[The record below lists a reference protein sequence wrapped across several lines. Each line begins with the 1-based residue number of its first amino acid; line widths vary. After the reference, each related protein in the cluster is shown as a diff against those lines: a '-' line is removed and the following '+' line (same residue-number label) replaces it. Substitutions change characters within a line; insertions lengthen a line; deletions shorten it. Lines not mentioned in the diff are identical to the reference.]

1 MRVASD
7 ALMLLPPGLTDDSM
21 PLDGIH
27 VTAWVPGAMPVAGTV
42 LEMSPRDLKLL
53 LEDDLPPG
61 SIIELELASPLHE
74 FSVAIRGIIHWRQV
88 SESGTVV
95 GVFLN
100 SALPH
105 DVVGHY
111 WCDLRKELRYAC
123 EWSCAL
129 QLPRQRR
136 RHQATL
142 LNYSRSGLMVETE
155 AAVHE
160 QDAISLADAALP
172 DATPIVTGVVR
183 WRTPRAPGTFV
194 LGCELHDEQ
203 GQRLAAY
210 LRSVGACG

>member
-7 ALMLLPPGLTDDSM
+7 ALMLLPPGLTDASM

-27 VTAWVPGAMPVAGTV
+27 VTAWVPGAMPVAGAV

-53 LEDDLPPG
+53 LEEDLPAG
-61 SIIELELASPLHE
+61 SIVELELVSPVHE
-74 FSVAIRGIIHWRQV
+74 FSVAIRGVAHWRQV
-88 SESGTVV
+88 DESGALV

-123 EWSCAL
+123 EWSCGL
-129 QLPRQRR
+129 YLPRQRR
-136 RHQATL
+136 RQRATL
-142 LNYSRSGLMVETE
+142 LNYSRSGLMLETD
-155 AAVHE
+155 AVVHE
-160 QDAISLADAALP
+160 QDPIQLADATSLEAV
-172 DATPIVTGVVR
+172 PIVTGVVR
-183 WRTPRAPGTFV
+183 WRTPRAPGIFV

>member
-1 MRVASD
+1 MQVASD
-7 ALMLLPPGLTDDSM
+7 ALMLLPPGLSDASM

-27 VTAWVPGAMPVAGTV
+27 VTAWVPGAMPVAGSV
-42 LEMSPRDLKLL
+42 LEMSPRDVKLVL
-53 LEDDLPPG
+53 DEDLPPG
-61 SIIELELASPLHE
+61 SIIELELTSSLHE
-74 FSVAIRGIIHWRQV
+74 FSVAIRGVAHWRHAD
-88 SESGTVV
+88 ESGAVV

-123 EWSCAL
+123 EWSCGL
-129 QLPRQRR
+129 YLPRQRR
-136 RHQATL
+136 RHRATL
-142 LNYSRSGLMVETE
+142 LNYSRSGLMLETD

-160 QDAISLADAALP
+160 QDQIQLADAAPL
-172 DATPIVTGVVR
+172 DAPPIVTGVVR
-183 WRTPRAPGTFV
+183 WRTPRAPGIFI